1 MMLNDLKLALRQ
13 LRKSPGFTL
22 TAVLTLALGIGGVT
36 AVFSVVDAVLL
47 RPLPYPEA
55 DRLVV
60 LHEGI
65 EHVFAESGLAAPDV
79 ITFAHENKAFSGV
92 GGFIGTE
99 FEATGAGAPFR
110 AAAERMTAAT
120 FPVLGVQPVLGRTFT
135 EAEDESSAPV
145 TVISYSLWQ
154 ERFGGAADVV
164 GKTVDLNRRPYT
176 IIGVMPQ
183 GFESPVGIGNVGLQD
198 LFVPMS
204 FTPTEKGAEADNMD
218 YGAVARIRPGLTLAQ
233 ANDDAQRV
241 MGIIQKKVPDVH
253 FLLTVRGLKEE
264 AVRNARPLLRT
275 LLAAVCVILLIA
287 CANLANLLLVRAAGR
302 RREFGVRLALGAARK
317 AMLRQSLVESLTL
330 SVAGGGLGL
339 ALAAA
344 LIRVAP
350 TALAKVSD
358 LPRINEIA
366 IHWPVALLAFLLT
379 GTTGV
384 VCGLA
389 PALASMKADVLESL
403 REGSKGAG
411 QGRSQHRLR
420 NSLVALETALAMLLL
435 VACGLLLRSFA
446 RMLETDP
453 GFQPEHAMTA
463 YLSLP
468 QQTYPTQER
477 VDAFYRDLA
486 DRVQAMPGV
495 QAVGFSSNIPVIGR
509 NSSRLVAPE
518 DYVRLKGQKW
528 LMSSN
533 YLTAGEYFRAL
544 RIPLLRG
551 RPFNAIDDQPNAPLT
566 VIVSQSFANKYFA
579 GKDAVGMHIRCGPS
593 YDDGL
598 PAMTVVGV
606 VGDIKPDPLDQEQM
620 PQMYEPV
627 SQAARDLG
635 QYAAMVGVVSGM
647 RAVVRTTG
655 DPQALEAAFT
665 KAVHVADPLLAVTN
679 AETMDEV
686 VTSTEA
692 SRRFNTGVLTT
703 FAGVAL
709 ALALL
714 GIYGVLAYSVTERSR
729 EIAIRMALGATRGDV
744 QTRTLRQAL
753 LLAGI
758 GVVAGLGA
766 AMGLTRYLASLLY
779 EVQPLD
785 GVAIAG
791 AVVVLMVCAGLAG
804 WIPARRAAM
813 VEPMEALRSE

>member
-1 MMLNDLKLALRQ
+1 MLSDLKFALRQ
-13 LRKSPGFTL
+13 LRKSPGFML
-22 TAVLTLALGIGGVT
+22 TAVLTLVMGIGGVT

-47 RPLPYPEA
+47 RPLPYPDA
-55 DRLVV
+55 DRLIV

-65 EHVFAESGLAAPDV
+65 EHVFAESGLSAPDV
-79 ITFAHENKAFSGV
+79 ITFARESRAFTGV

-99 FEATGAGAPFR
+99 FETTGAGAPFR

-135 EAEDESSAPV
+135 QAEDDNSAPV
-145 TVISYSLWQ
+145 TVISYALWQ

-164 GKTVDLNRRPYT
+164 GKTIDLDRRPFT
-176 IIGVMPQ
+176 IIGVMPE

-204 FTPTEKGAEADNMD
+204 FTPTEKGAEADDMD
-218 YGAVARIRPGLTLAQ
+218 YGAVARIRPGLTLGQ
-233 ANDDAQRV
+233 ADDDAHRV
-241 MGIIQKKVPDVH
+241 MSIIQKQVPDVH
-253 FLLTVRGLKEE
+253 FLITLRGLKEQ
-264 AVRNARPLLRT
+264 AVRDARPLLRT
-275 LLAAVCVILLIA
+275 LLAAVCLILLIA

-330 SVAGGGLGL
+330 SVVGGTLGLGL
-339 ALAAA
+339 AAA
-344 LIRVAP
+344 LVRTAP

-358 LPRINEIA
+358 LPRVNEIA
-366 IHWPVALLAFLLT
+366 IHWPVALLAIFLT
-379 GTTGV
+379 VTTGV
-384 VCGLA
+384 ICGLA

-403 REGSKGAG
+403 REGSKGGG

-420 NSLVALETALAMLLL
+420 NVLAVMEAALAMLLL

-446 RMLETDP
+446 RMLETNP
-453 GFQPEHAMTA
+453 GFQPQHVMTA

-468 QQTYPTQER
+468 QQTYATQDK
-477 VDAFYRDLA
+477 VDAFYQNLGE
-486 DRVQAMPGV
+486 RVQAMPGV
-495 QAVGFSSNIPVIGR
+495 RAVGFSSNIPVIGR

-518 DYVRLKGQKW
+518 GYVRLKGEKW
-528 LMSSN
+528 LMTSN
-533 YLTAGEYFRAL
+533 YVTAGDYFGAL

-551 RPFNAIDDQPNAPLT
+551 RVFNASDDRQDGPLS
-566 VIVSQSFANKYFA
+566 VVVSQSFAKQYFA
-579 GKDAVGMHIRCGPS
+579 GKDPVGMHIRCGPS
-593 YDDGL
+593 YDDGM

-606 VGDIKPDPLDQEQM
+606 VGDIKPDPFDREQV

-635 QYAAMVGVVSGM
+635 KYAAMIGVVGSM

-655 DPQALEAAFT
+655 APRALEAAFT
-665 KAVHVADPLLAVTN
+665 RAVHAADPLLAVTN
-679 AETMDEV
+679 VQTMDEV

-692 SRRFNTGVLTT
+692 SRRFNTGVLSA

-714 GIYGVLAYSVTERSR
+714 GIYGVLAYSVSERTR
-729 EIAIRMALGATRGDV
+729 EIAIRMALGATRADV
-744 QTRTLRQAL
+744 QGRTLRQAL
-753 LLAGI
+753 LLAAI
-758 GVVAGLGA
+758 GVAAGLLA
-766 AMGLTRYLASLLY
+766 AIGLTRYLASLLY
-779 EVQPLD
+779 GVQPLD

-791 AVVVLMVCAGLAG
+791 AVVLLLACAGVAG

-813 VEPMEALRSE
+813 VEPMEALRTE